1 MALKMRDDRNGR
13 NNKRR
18 KDSSGRPQTDQQD
31 ANEHH
36 VNGDWNDGLTTCAG
50 PEAPSNHDHKR
61 MAHNEVEKRRKDRI
75 KQGISTLGQ
84 LLPPMTPAEKQ
95 ANCYSAERN
104 TLSIL
109 ERTANFIRDL
119 KEKHEKFLMDKG
131 EEVQAE
137 EIKRLK
143 AELEET
149 RMERDKFENQLRA
162 AGIPLMDDFPSSWT
176 FRKYDMTQSASDGG
190 QDSVVLALPS
200 DQNMAE
206 TLSSNNSFGSKGDE
220 STKSKKGSK
229 HRRKNTI
236 SSQLENSEKA
246 NSGDDQG
253 LKTGDVL
260 MTAQDQGMFSQAN
273 MGMMGLGQNSALNPQ
288 FLNASVLGGNVQQGQ
303 GQLLLPALNIVNPAA
318 INAGAINPAAINQG
332 AINPA
337 TLNPALMQNFGM
349 DRCNGIMPY
358 MSPNTN
364 ISALTQNN
372 NAADGF
378 SLLQMAM
385 RDAGITATSM
395 STSAAPQSAQS
406 VSGSNTSIT
415 SAQSSKSAGI
425 SELATSDTSSS
436 PLHTLASVAA
446 DTQSSSSNIVAS
458 SSTVAGISQTQTL
471 TSSTASTSTTQAI
484 NLNMPIMTPG
494 QCGLMQTFNPN
505 MGLQVM
511 AQNQGMPFSMM
522 QNGGLGGISVMS
534 QQQGQILYLNEQG
547 IPVLSNMPMH
557 GFDGSAMTNSS
568 QIACVAQPNSVT
580 GLKPGS
586 ATGMSQMQVAQKGQ
600 NVLSQMPD
608 SQPSAEIQARDG
620 MVQFQNNILQQQSQ
634 LQPGDTS
641 NQQQGQAPKIGFNPL
656 QNQPGVNVFPNAG
669 DSANALLQVQQQQ
682 QQQLNQQLI
691 QAAQLSGLNTGMNR
705 TGAGINQTAMNVMG
719 SCGKAENPNNTT
731 ALTGEN
737 LMLPVSQSGNLLTLN
752 HGQNPVQLPS
762 ALILPNGQIIPVVTQ
777 PQLLMGQNQQPAV
790 SAVNTSTNALQQS
803 MTINK
808 PADGANPA
816 LQGVGAAN
824 NTIPQVQEVCSV
836 SSSQVATTRQTG
848 LLMTTNTIVTAP
860 NRPVSTSVA
869 ALTTTVVPTTVTGS
883 VMTTQVQKHQTMTT
897 QGQKRQSSNKTESKN
912 DGSQNLQPKMTIPT
926 NVSVPESARNSSVMQ
941 SSAAQMPMGIDPH
954 NTQSGSNP
962 VTILPSGQFVNNSG
976 AIVLTL
982 PTNCPGQPPTSVLVD
997 PNTMQVLGMLPQ
1009 QQPTQQQSTLPVP
1022 SVPTGQ
1028 QTQANVQPAAEHGKK
1043 SKKGLHRA
1051 LKPKPPTTKEKSA
1064 KSQSS
1069 MSTSTS
1075 ISVTSTTTTST
1086 GQANNEPT
1094 SPRSNQ
1100 GTNSA
1105 SATDISATDILAQAA
1120 ESIFSDISP
1129 SITNFYN
1136 PANEDNPLHIDTSA
1150 GDTEED
1156 AVAVSPKKDRLQNS
1170 QAIYNKQ
1177 SSILH
1182 HDVTDPSTSPYHF
1195 VESPPLSKEVLKK
1208 SKSKKSSGSVASQK
1222 SVAAKKPSKKPS
1234 GGSKNSKKSQQNKE
1248 KGDNP
1253 SKQTDSAVS
1262 GKQNDDKSSEKQKSG
1277 VEAKNVVDAHP
1288 KIPDPANN
1296 LKRTDPGKDDVS
1308 QLVQTHE
1315 QVHPTSE
1322 YQQLFSDESSHGE
1335 FGQQDTPSVG
1345 IPETIS
1351 FTENELSDV
1360 LDQVEKLGNSLTE
1373 ENQTPASAKKS
1384 KSRKNKG
1391 QSETGCEEHSS
1402 KKKKKSSHDEPDL
1415 TNTSLSM
1422 DSILASISSGTT
1434 NANPKDE
1441 TSKKKE
1447 SESSETLSIH
1457 VDQPT
1462 LHMPTLS
1469 SPTRSIKSISP
1480 STSKKNKPGSE
1491 LSGVSSAVDTNVKRA
1506 AHMDNLTNPLHIVS
1520 SPPQSSPA
1528 MMDLTKSMG
1537 SSSTSPSLTSPPL
1550 NVNSIH
1556 GSSGQKT
1563 NNMGHAPENRLLSNE
1578 GNMNEFSFFMPDSAD
1593 SQVPQGPQSVPCMP
1607 TSGVSIPTNG
1617 SSHSQSPGN
1626 RGTTTASCKLPSEQ
1640 QRLSNSS
1647 SLPNVQSSMMSP
1659 RSVCSSSSPM
1669 ESSVHHGPQSLPS
1682 SINNQLTYSAESLF
1696 SPSSNCQLNAL
1707 PDIRRELNQASN
1719 PPAPPLMHPSSQ
1731 VTVQPANTSPGVSR
1745 PRTSIYSAENFV
1757 QPSMNCDS
1765 QNVPKSS
1772 YNRPQEDYP
1781 QTASSR
1787 ANPMAMAA
1795 ESFNFSNIASNV
1807 PNNNRGRTSSNV
1819 NTTMTPTSSSS
1830 FSFSLTGNA
1839 ESTNNSFP
1847 PQIGHHQFPFY
1858 PLHPSVTTSQ
1868 GANPES
1874 TPETSRKSGQLDH
1887 QPVGFPSFGSDPRS
1901 TTFPSTQL
1909 NPEQSPLNHMGPV
1922 PQPFSGFPTPPEST
1936 GTAHSDDGMFHN
1948 RPPLG
1953 GSSSGNKVDSRSV
1966 SGTSNVRK
1974 HKDPGHSRPG
1984 MSGTEQQD
1992 GRSME
1997 RSFVSTG
2004 LPSFYTPIRQQ
2015 TNAPPPLETPPL
2027 HHLPPSSNDTRMSNS
2042 YQPSMSNSSH
2052 QFNSDFS
2059 SVRMEGPSVQMPN
2072 GGNQNY
2078 SQHQQNNPSTDANKH
2093 NRQKAKQL
2101 PDPHLS
2107 RRQGIISMDP
2117 QVPTRGSSSRQPPQN
2132 QHDHRSSQNPG
2143 SHTPTPN
2150 SHIEQQQAPTSQQ
2163 ARSQK
2168 GSTKQSKGQPTR
2180 SKKSSK
2186 QSFNQDMDSGVT
2198 HSLFDASQ
2206 GIPPFFPIASLSPP
2220 PSRSAQPDGPTYMPH
2235 LFGPSSRSLPNAN
2248 IGVHKNP
2255 GELGGTFNQLF
2266 NPVRTQTSLGLNF
2279 QPGFGMNPVHGGHGS
2294 AAQIKSHSTGVSV
2307 TQPMSNFN
2315 LTNIFPDVN
2324 NCSQSNGGLNISP
2337 IKFPH
2342 GNAIIP
2348 PQPGM
2353 DPNTLQHHHQPGM
2366 LYHNRTPGP
2375 PPVLHNAMSINSL
2388 IGHNHPGMGQIN
2400 NTMGQTFHGYG
2411 HPSSFTMPH
2420 LNFMH
2425 EH

>member
-1 MALKMRDDRNGR
+1 
-13 NNKRR
+13 
-18 KDSSGRPQTDQQD
+18 
-31 ANEHH
+31 
-36 VNGDWNDGLTTCAG
+36 
-50 PEAPSNHDHKR
+50 
-61 MAHNEVEKRRKDRI
+61 
-75 KQGISTLGQ
+75 
-84 LLPPMTPAEKQ
+84 
-95 ANCYSAERN
+95 
-104 TLSIL
+104 
-109 ERTANFIRDL
+109 
-119 KEKHEKFLMDKG
+119 
-131 EEVQAE
+131 
-137 EIKRLK
+137 
-143 AELEET
+143 
-149 RMERDKFENQLRA
+149 
-162 AGIPLMDDFPSSWT
+162 MDDASSSWT
-176 FRKYDMTQSASDGG
+176 FRKYDMTQSASNSG
-190 QDSVVLALPS
+190 QDSVVLTLPS
-200 DQNMAE
+200 EQNMADA
-206 TLSSNNSFGSKGDE
+206 LSSNDNGGTKGDE
-220 STKSKKGSK
+220 GAKTKKGSK

-246 NSGDDQG
+246 KAGDD
-253 LKTGDVL
+253 LKAGDVL
-260 MTAQDQGMFSQAN
+260 MTAQDQGMFSQPN
-273 MGMMGLGQNSALNPQ
+273 IGMMGLGQNPALNQQ

-303 GQLLLPALNIVNPAA
+303 SQLLLPALNIVNPAA
-318 INAGAINPAAINQG
+318 INAGALNPAAINQG

-372 NAADGF
+372 NTADGF
-378 SLLQMAM
+378 GLLQMAM

-395 STSAAPQSAQS
+395 SASVAPQSAQS
-406 VSGSNTSIT
+406 VSGSNTTIT
-415 SAQSSKSAGI
+415 SAQSTKLAGN

-436 PLHTLASVAA
+436 PLHTLASVAT
-446 DTQSSSSNIVAS
+446 DSQSSSANVAAS
-458 SSTVAGISQTQTL
+458 SSTVAGMSQTQGL
-471 TSSTASTSTTQAI
+471 TASSASTSTTQAI

-511 AQNQGMPFSMM
+511 AQNQGMPFNMM
-522 QNGGLGGISVMS
+522 QNGGLGGISVMP

-547 IPVLSNMPMH
+547 IPVLSNMPMQ
-557 GFDGSAMTNSS
+557 GFDGSALTNSS
-568 QIACVAQPNSVT
+568 QIACVAQPNSVAE
-580 GLKPGS
+580 LKPGS
-586 ATGMSQMQVAQKGQ
+586 APGMAQMQAAQKGQ
-600 NVLSQMPD
+600 NATSQMAD
-608 SQPSAEIQARDG
+608 TQASAEIQSRDG
-620 MVQFQNNILQQQSQ
+620 MVQFQNNLLQQQSQ
-634 LQPGDTS
+634 LPAGDAS
-641 NQQQGQAPKIGFNPL
+641 NQRPGQTPKIGFNPL
-656 QNQPGVNVFPNAG
+656 QNQAGVNVFPSAG
-669 DSANALLQVQQQQ
+669 DGANALLQVQQQ

-705 TGAGINQTAMNVMG
+705 TGGGINQPAMNVMG
-719 SCGKAENPNNTT
+719 GCGKAENPSNPTT
-731 ALTGEN
+731 LPGEN

-752 HGQNPVQLPS
+752 HGQNPAQLPS

-777 PQLLMGQNQQPAV
+777 PQLLMGQNQQPVV
-790 SAVNTSTNALQQS
+790 STMNNGTNALQQNVA
-803 MTINK
+803 MNK
-808 PADGANPA
+808 ATDGSNPA
-816 LQGVGAAN
+816 LQGVGVPN
-824 NTIPQVQEVCSV
+824 NTVSQVQEACSV

-897 QGQKRQSSNKTESKN
+897 QGQKRQSNNKSESKN
-912 DGSQNLQPKMTIPT
+912 DGSQNLQPKMAIPA
-926 NVSVPESARNSSVMQ
+926 NVSTTESARNSSVIQ
-941 SSAAQMPMGIDPH
+941 SSAAQMPMGIDPQ

-962 VTILPSGQFVNNSG
+962 MTILPNGQFLNNNG

-1009 QQPTQQQSTLPVP
+1009 QQQPTQQSNLPAP
-1022 SVPTGQ
+1022 SGPSGQ
-1028 QTQANVQPAAEHGKK
+1028 QTQSNVQPVTEHGKK
-1043 SKKGLHRA
+1043 SKKGSHRA
-1051 LKPKPPTTKEKSA
+1051 LKPKPPTTKEKLA
-1064 KSQSS
+1064 KKQSS
-1069 MSTSTS
+1069 VNTSTS
-1075 ISVTSTTTTST
+1075 VSVTSTTSK

-1100 GTNSA
+1100 ETNAA

-1129 SITNFYN
+1129 SLTNFYN

-1156 AVAVSPKKDRLQNS
+1156 AIAVSPKKDRLQNS
-1170 QAIYNKQ
+1170 QAVYNKQ

-1195 VESPPLSKEVLKK
+1195 VESPPTSKEVLKK

-1222 SVAAKKPSKKPS
+1222 NLATKKPSKKPS
-1234 GGSKNSKKSQQNKE
+1234 GGSKNTKKSQQNKE

-1253 SKQTDSAVS
+1253 SKQTDS
-1262 GKQNDDKSSEKQKSG
+1262 GKQNDDRSSGKQKSG
-1277 VEAKNVVDAHP
+1277 LDMKTVVDNNL
-1288 KIPDPANN
+1288 KLPDPANN
-1296 LKRTDPGKDDVS
+1296 LKQSDPDKDDGS
-1308 QLVQTHE
+1308 QLVQSQN
-1315 QVHPTSE
+1315 QVHSTPE
-1322 YQQLFSDESSHGE
+1322 YQQMFSDESSHGE
-1335 FGQQDTPSVG
+1335 FGQQDTPSVD

-1373 ENQTPASAKKS
+1373 ENTVPASAKKS
-1384 KSRKNKG
+1384 KSRKTKG
-1391 QSETGCEEHSS
+1391 QSEPGCEEHSS
-1402 KKKKKSSHDEPDL
+1402 KKKKKSHQDEPDL
-1415 TNTSLSM
+1415 TNTSLSV

-1434 NANPKDE
+1434 GGNPKDE

-1447 SESSETLSIH
+1447 PESSDTLSIH

-1469 SPTRSIKSISP
+1469 SPTTSIKSISP
-1480 STSKKNKPGSE
+1480 STSKKNKSGSE
-1491 LSGVSSAVDTNVKRA
+1491 LSGVPSAVDRNVKRA

-1520 SPPQSSPA
+1520 SPPQSSTA
-1528 MMDLTKSMG
+1528 MMDMNKSLG
-1537 SSSTSPSLTSPPL
+1537 SSTTSPNFTSPSL

-1556 GSSGQKT
+1556 GSSGQKA
-1563 NNMGHAPENRLLSNE
+1563 NNMGQSSETRLLSSE
-1578 GNMNEFSFFMPDSAD
+1578 GNINEFSFFMADSAD

-1607 TSGVSIPTNG
+1607 TSGVSIPANG

-1626 RGTTTASCKLPSEQ
+1626 RGTSSASCKLPSEQ

-1659 RSVCSSSSPM
+1659 NSRSVCSSSSPM

-1707 PDIRRELNQASN
+1707 PDIRSELNQASN
-1719 PPAPPLMHPSSQ
+1719 PSAPQLMHPSSQ
-1731 VTVQPANTSPGVSR
+1731 VAVQPSDTSPGVSR

-1772 YNRPQEDYP
+1772 YSRPQEDFP
-1781 QTASSR
+1781 QTTSSR

-1830 FSFSLTGNA
+1830 FSFSLSGNA

-1874 TPETSRKSGQLDH
+1874 TPETSRKSGQLNH
-1887 QPVGFPSFGSDPRS
+1887 QPVGFPPFGSDPRS
-1901 TTFPSTQL
+1901 TSFPSTQL
-1909 NPEQSPLNHMGPV
+1909 NPEQNPLNHMGPV

-1948 RPPLG
+1948 QPPLG

-1966 SGTSNVRK
+1966 SGTGSVRK
-1974 HKDPGHSRPG
+1974 PKDPGHGRPG

-1992 GRSME
+1992 GRNME

-2027 HHLPPSSNDTRMSNS
+2027 HHLPPSSNDTRMNNS
-2042 YQPSMSNSSH
+2042 YQPSMSNASH

-2078 SQHQQNNPSTDANKH
+2078 SQHQQNNPSSDANKH
-2093 NRQKAKQL
+2093 NRPKAKQL
-2101 PDPHLS
+2101 PDHHLS
-2107 RRQGIISMDP
+2107 RRQGIISMDS
-2117 QVPTRGSSSRQPPQN
+2117 QVPSRGSSSRQPPQN

-2150 SHIEQQQAPTSQQ
+2150 THIEQQQAPPSQQ
-2163 ARSQK
+2163 ARPQK
-2168 GSTKQSKGQPTR
+2168 GSSKQSKGQPTR

-2198 HSLFDASQ
+2198 HSLFDTPQ

-2220 PSRSAQPDGPTYMPH
+2220 QSRSAQQDGPTYMPH

-2294 AAQIKSHSTGVSV
+2294 AAQIKSHSSGVSV

-2315 LTNIFPDVN
+2315 LTNIFPEVN

-2425 EH
+2425 DH